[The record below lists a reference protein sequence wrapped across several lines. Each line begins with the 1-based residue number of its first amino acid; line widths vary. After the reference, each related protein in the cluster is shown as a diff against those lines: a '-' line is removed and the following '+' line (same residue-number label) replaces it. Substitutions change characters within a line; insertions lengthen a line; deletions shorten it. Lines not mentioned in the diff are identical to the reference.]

1 MTTGMVEI
9 SAVWVEVAEKFPV
22 KSLAET
28 AKEKTALSEALAT
41 VEVAVVV
48 LIEPLLLIIK

>member
-1 MTTGMVEI
+1 M
-9 SAVWVEVAEKFPV
+9 AEKFPV

-28 AKEKTALSEALAT
+28 EKEKTALSEAAAA

-48 LIEPLLLIIK
+48 LTEPLLLMTK